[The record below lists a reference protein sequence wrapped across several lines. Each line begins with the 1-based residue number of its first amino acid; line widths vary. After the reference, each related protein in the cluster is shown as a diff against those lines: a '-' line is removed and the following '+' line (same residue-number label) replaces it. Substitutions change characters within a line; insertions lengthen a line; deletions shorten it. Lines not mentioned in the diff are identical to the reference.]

1 MITPYIAQV
10 LVDHSLFS
18 AIGVYAAMGAI
29 ALIVS
34 LLLPIESKGL
44 DLSETGH
51 QMLKGRTRLVNQNE
65 DDDDYGTIEERTK
78 DEGSENTRARY

>member
-1 MITPYIAQV
+1 MNTFII
-10 LVDHSLFS
+10 SFS
-18 AIGVYAAMGAI
+18 GAI

-65 DDDDYGTIEERTK
+65 DDDDYGTIEEHTK
-78 DEGSENTRARY
+78 HEGSENTRARY

>member
-1 MITPYIAQV
+1 MTTFII
-10 LVDHSLFS
+10 LFFS
-18 AIGVYAAMGAI
+18 GAI

-51 QMLKGRTRLVNQNE
+51 QMLKGRTRLVNQNQ
-65 DDDDYGTIEERTK
+65 DDDDYGTIEERPK

>member
-1 MITPYIAQV
+1 MNTFII
-10 LVDHSLFS
+10 SFS
-18 AIGVYAAMGAI
+18 GAI

-51 QMLKGRTRLVNQNE
+51 QMFKGRTRLVNQNE

>member
-1 MITPYIAQV
+1 MNTSMI
-10 LVDHSLFS
+10 SFFS
-18 AIGVYAAMGAI
+18 GAI

>member
-1 MITPYIAQV
+1 MNTLMI
-10 LVDHSLFS
+10 SFFS
-18 AIGVYAAMGAI
+18 GAI

-34 LLLPIESKGL
+34 LLFPIESKGL

-51 QMLKGRTRLVNQNE
+51 QMLKGRARLVNQNE

-78 DEGSENTRARY
+78 EEGSDNTRARY

>member
-1 MITPYIAQV
+1 MNTFII
-10 LVDHSLFS
+10 SFFS
-18 AIGVYAAMGAI
+18 GAI

-78 DEGSENTRARY
+78 GEGSENTRARY

>member
-1 MITPYIAQV
+1 MTTFIIW
-10 LVDHSLFS
+10 FS
-18 AIGVYAAMGAI
+18 SGAI

-51 QMLKGRTRLVNQNE
+51 QMLKGRARLVNQNE
-65 DDDDYGTIEERTK
+65 DDDNYGTIEERTK
-78 DEGSENTRARY
+78 DEGSENTRARYWRLSL